1 MADEK
6 NIRQKHYHVGWDHFS
21 PAPGERDSVR
31 CLACGAECE
40 VRRNVTGRRSM
51 YGRDDSVYD
60 SFSCPNTQ
68 AEGDWHFQAIK
79 LHEAIA
85 AMPSVT
91 VAKTMRQD
99 LADLLGEHV
108 DAASKAHAM
117 EGADKPYKP
126 SMFR

>member
-1 MADEK
+1 
-6 NIRQKHYHVGWDHFS
+6 
-21 PAPGERDSVR
+21 
-31 CLACGAECE
+31 
-40 VRRNVTGRRSM
+40 M

-91 VAKTMRQD
+91 VAKTMRRD
-99 LADLLGEHV
+99 LADLLWGHG
-108 DAASKAHAM
+108 DLDSKAHAM
-117 EGADKPYKP
+117 DGANKPYKP

>member
-6 NIRQKHYHVGWDHFS
+6 NIRKKHYHVGWDYFS
-21 PAPGERDSVR
+21 PDPGELDLVR
-31 CLACGAECE
+31 CRACGAECE
-40 VRRNVTGRRSM
+40 VKRNATGKRSM
-51 YGRDDSVYD
+51 YGPSDSVYD
-60 SFSCPNTQ
+60 AFSCPNTQ

-108 DAASKAHAM
+108 DPDSKTHAM
-117 EGADKPYKP
+117 EGANKPYKP